1 MKVVTEVEVMSPS
14 LRTYAELYGQ
24 HNYRTIACK
33 LVKRIPLFRFI
44 AIGVFIAVNQI
55 VVVYKITKSNLRKLQ
70 HFDDFKT
77 RLFFCDVFNSFQT
90 FHFCIDLDN
99 SIARLLFLQ

>member
-24 HNYRTIACK
+24 HNYRTIACR

-44 AIGVFIAVNQI
+44 AIGVFIAINQI
-55 VVVYKITKSNLRKLQ
+55 VVVYKITKSNQCKLKY
-70 HFDDFKT
+70 FDDFAFSCVLVK
-77 RLFFCDVFNSFQT
+77 LF
-90 FHFCIDLDN
+90 H
-99 SIARLLFLQ
+99 LFR